1 MVGQGASNPHLAKG
15 CLDSGCVYLENNAI
29 GQMSMLAQFPSN
41 RECRP
46 PMCANC
52 QEIAMDVLLVLTLRA
67 LWTFANANIFKLK
80 SQTFRTHD
88 LEVTLEMI
96 KLIIHLFHR

>member
-15 CLDSGCVYLENNAI
+15 CLDSDCVYLENNAI

-41 RECRP
+41 RECRTP
-46 PMCANC
+46 LCANC

-67 LWTFANANIFKLK
+67 LWAFVNASIFKLN
-80 SQTFRTHD
+80 SQTCRTHD
-88 LEVTLEMI
+88 LEVTLEII
-96 KLIIHLFHR
+96 KLIIYLLHR